1 MKCSSSIISIAMA
14 FLLLALCLPTTRAL
28 PSSDEPSV
36 LPSAAKLQE
45 VVVASKVRSP
55 SVISIN
61 KAANISF
68 IH

>member
-36 LPSAAKLQE
+36 LPSAAKLQ
-45 VVVASKVRSP
+45 VVVAKVRSP
-55 SVISIN
+55 SVISII
-61 KAANISF
+61 APANISF